1 MLSVEEE
8 YFRVW
13 GEAGG
18 AGRLQRA
25 FSLYAEMRAMLEYQ
39 VRKRHP
45 ELSDREVMIK
55 VARRMYL
62 SDTAAQ
68 RLLDQMENDS
78 CSTST
83 SKHVLNESAPSTM
96 GEKPFVIPGESIT
109 TGW

>member
-25 FSLYAEMRAMLEYQ
+25 FSLYAEMRAMLEFQ

-45 ELSDREVMIK
+45 ELTEQELPWQ
-55 VARRMYL
+55 VARLMYL
-62 SDTAAQ
+62 SDDVTQ
-68 RLLDQMENDS
+68 RLIQQARKGL
-78 CSTST
+78 C
-83 SKHVLNESAPSTM
+83 
-96 GEKPFVIPGESIT
+96 
-109 TGW
+109 